1 MANIENLKPFTTENA
16 SYYGRRGGIASG
28 KTRRKKAL
36 LQKQFNAMWELS
48 NYIDDMN
55 DTEYKDCISEFSEAE
70 QERIGMLFRPTK
82 KQKKEL
88 FKHFKF

>member
-28 KTRRKKAL
+28 KTRKRKAL
-36 LQKQFNAMWELS
+36 LRKQMNAFMEVS
-48 NYIDDMN
+48 NYIDNMD
-55 DTEYKDCISEFSEAE
+55 DTEYKDFVSEYSEAE
-70 QERIGMLFRPTK
+70 QERIGMLFKPTK

-88 FKHFKF
+88 FKQFKF